1 MIYKEIDKLIAEAMK
16 AKNEDLLR
24 LYRLIKTEF
33 MKLEKGEDK
42 IEITEA
48 VEAKVLLKMAAQR
61 EDSIRQYID
70 GGRPE
75 LAKDEQA
82 ELDYLKEMLPKQ
94 TSDEDIENYTR
105 AVITAYK
112 TSKVMGY
119 NLSMKD
125 MKPIMTLVQEKYPSA
140 TGGIISKV
148 LKSCL

>member
-82 ELDYLKEMLPKQ
+82 ELDSLKEMLPKQ

-105 AVITAYK
+105 AVLTAYK
-112 TSKVMGY
+112 MSKEAGY
-119 NLSMKD
+119 TLSMKD